1 MIKNLV
7 SEYRQKLVEDLEFKP
22 LIVKLLQSTKKR
34 PEFANAEDRIMYNFK
49 NGIGIFS
56 KMNKQGAKKLPPSII
71 LNGLKRDTMTSK
83 FITSR
88 Q

>member
-1 MIKNLV
+1 
-7 SEYRQKLVEDLEFKP
+7 
-22 LIVKLLQSTKKR
+22 
-34 PEFANAEDRIMYNFK
+34 MYNFK

-71 LNGLKRDTMTSK
+71 LNGLKRDAMTSE